1 MVGEFYCSSIDKIK
15 IFGIIKYICAYGA
28 NKVTRGNTMN
38 RLFIVLFLFYGENL
52 ARQRDNVLIWYCEK
66 QQNSLKHCCRCQR
79 CKGAEL
85 EEEVC

>member
-1 MVGEFYCSSIDKIK
+1 
-15 IFGIIKYICAYGA
+15 
-28 NKVTRGNTMN
+28 MN

-52 ARQRDNVLIWYCEK
+52 VRQRDNVLIWYCEK